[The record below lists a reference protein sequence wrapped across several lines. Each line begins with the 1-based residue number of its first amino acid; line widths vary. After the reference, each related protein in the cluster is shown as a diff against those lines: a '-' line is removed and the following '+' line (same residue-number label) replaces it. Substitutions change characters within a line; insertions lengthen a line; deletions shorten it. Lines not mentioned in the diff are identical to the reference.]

1 MERPSLGIARA
12 LYRDPQILILD
23 EATSS
28 LDGHSVA
35 QVRRMMLARRDAG
48 RTVIV
53 IAHHLDL
60 AIDADHVIVMRE
72 GAVVEEGT
80 HADLISRRGPYR
92 SLWESRSLER
102 VA

>member
-1 MERPSLGIARA
+1 
-12 LYRDPQILILD
+12 
-23 EATSS
+23 
-28 LDGHSVA
+28 
-35 QVRRMMLARRDAG
+35 
-48 RTVIV
+48 V

-72 GAVVEEGT
+72 GAVVEEGP
-80 HADLISRRGPYR
+80 HADLISRSGPYR